1 MTDDRSYQGFLAAL
15 DTLDTSSWEVLRY
28 RPPSGAA
35 KATILF
41 EGQDIAETADV
52 LDISRHAIG
61 LLLIPRHRPIRGQ
74 RCRLRLSLSNS
85 QIFELA
91 GRVLWMESS
100 RSALAMGIG
109 LGSSQDEI

>member
-1 MTDDRSYQGFLAAL
+1 MTDERAYEAFLAAL

-41 EGQDIAETADV
+41 EGEDIVETADV

-74 RCRLRLSLSNS
+74 RCRIRISLSNN

-91 GRVLWMESS
+91 GRVLWLESS
-100 RSALAMGIG
+100 RSALAMGIA
-109 LGSSQDEI
+109 LGSGQDQF